1 MWRLTREGVGGLL
14 RPEASTSWLG
24 QVVNMPFKQA
34 RPPGGEK
41 WGRIRLE
48 SGCQSHRVS
57 LLSYTQAPLILPL
70 PTPRPTRALSLSL

>member
-34 RPPGGEK
+34 RTPGRRELGQDPF
-41 WGRIRLE
+41 RIRLSE
-48 SGCQSHRVS
+48 PQGEPSF
-57 LLSYTQAPLILPL
+57 L
-70 PTPRPTRALSLSL
+70 